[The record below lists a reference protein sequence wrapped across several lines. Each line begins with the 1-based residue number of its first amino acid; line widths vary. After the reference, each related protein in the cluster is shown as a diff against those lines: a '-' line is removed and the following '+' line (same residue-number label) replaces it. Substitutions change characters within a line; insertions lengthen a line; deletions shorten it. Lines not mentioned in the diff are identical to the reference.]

1 MYDTLK
7 EVKMME
13 NNNCK
18 KYMKIFGKDRFSV
31 KFGNSLLLFS
41 TILFIL
47 NLIICVCGD
56 VEMLYIYIFGP
67 IFLFIIGLLL
77 GNFFKP
83 KPDDTNIFIRKDN
96 HLYFI
101 NSNNITIPD
110 ELKSARRAMTYNA
123 PKEISGVYSLI
134 GLIEQRKKIKE
145 LYKYLSQYDFNEP
158 RYLDRIGCIIKTQ
171 IISETKTHIKVWL
184 VFEKLKPKKVTIYN
198 NYNDYQE
205 LVSLL
210 KSMSH

>member
-1 MYDTLK
+1 
-7 EVKMME
+7 ME

-18 KYMKIFGKDRFSV
+18 KYMKIYGEDRFSV
-31 KFGNSLLLFS
+31 KFGNFLLLFS
-41 TILFIL
+41 VILFIL
-47 NLIICVCGD
+47 NFIICFCGD
-56 VEMLYIYIFGP
+56 VEILYIYFFGP

-83 KPDDTNIFIRKDN
+83 KPDDTNIFVRKDN
-96 HLYFI
+96 NLYFI
-101 NSNNITIPD
+101 NNNNITVPD

-123 PKEISGVYSLI
+123 PKEISGMYSLI

-184 VFEKLKPKKVTIYN
+184 MFEKLKPKKVTIYN

>member
-1 MYDTLK
+1 
-7 EVKMME
+7 MME

-18 KYMKIFGKDRFSV
+18 KYMKIYGEDRFSV
-31 KFGNSLLLFS
+31 KFGNFLLLFS
-41 TILFIL
+41 IILFIF
-47 NLIICVCGD
+47 NMAICLCGD
-56 VEMLYIYIFGP
+56 FEILYIYFFGP
-67 IFLFIIGLLL
+67 IFLFIMGLLL

-145 LYKYLSQYDFNEP
+145 LYKYLSQHDFNEP

-184 VFEKLKPKKVTIYN
+184 MFEKLKPKKVTIYN

>member
-1 MYDTLK
+1 
-7 EVKMME
+7 MME
-13 NNNCK
+13 NNNYK

-31 KFGNSLLLFS
+31 KFGNFLLLFS

-56 VEMLYIYIFGP
+56 VEILYILYIYIFGP

-83 KPDDTNIFIRKDN
+83 KPDDTNIFIRNDN

-110 ELKSARRAMTYNA
+110 ELRSARRAMTYNA

-145 LYKYLSQYDFNEP
+145 LYKYLSQHDFNET

-171 IISETKTHIKVWL
+171 IVSETSTHIKVWL
-184 VFEKLKPKKVTIYN
+184 MFEKLKPKKVTIYN

-210 KSMSH
+210 KNMSH

>member
-1 MYDTLK
+1 MYVNLK
-7 EVKMME
+7 RVIMME
-13 NNNCK
+13 NNNYK
-18 KYMKIFGKDRFSV
+18 KYMKIYGEDRFSV
-31 KFGNSLLLFS
+31 KFGNFLLLFS
-41 TILFIL
+41 IILFIF
-47 NLIICVCGD
+47 NMIICVCGD
-56 VEMLYIYIFGP
+56 FEMLYIYVFGP

-83 KPDDTNIFIRKDN
+83 KPDDTNIFVRKDN
-96 HLYFI
+96 HLYLI
-101 NSNNITIPD
+101 NNNNITIPD

-123 PKEISGVYSLI
+123 PKEISGVYSFI

-184 VFEKLKPKKVTIYN
+184 MFEKLKPKKVTIYN

>member
-1 MYDTLK
+1 MLK
-7 EVKMME
+7 F
-13 NNNCK
+13 C
-18 KYMKIFGKDRFSV
+18 I
-31 KFGNSLLLFS
+31 
-41 TILFIL
+41 
-47 NLIICVCGD
+47 
-56 VEMLYIYIFGP
+56 YIYIFGP

-110 ELKSARRAMTYNA
+110 ELGSARRAITYNA

-171 IISETKTHIKVWL
+171 IVSETKTHIKVWL
-184 VFEKLKPKKVTIYN
+184 MFEKLKPKKVTIYN

-210 KSMSH
+210 KNMSH

>member
-1 MYDTLK
+1 
-7 EVKMME
+7 MME
-13 NNNCK
+13 NNNYK

-31 KFGNSLLLFS
+31 KLGNFLVGFSIILL
-41 TILFIL
+41 IL
-47 NLIICVCGD
+47 NLIFCLSGVFEI
-56 VEMLYIYIFGP
+56 LYIHVFGP
-67 IFLFIIGLLL
+67 LFLCIIGLLL
-77 GNFFKP
+77 GNLFKP

-110 ELKSARRAMTYNA
+110 ELRSARRAMTYNA

-145 LYKYLSQYDFNEP
+145 LYKYLSQHDFNET

-171 IISETKTHIKVWL
+171 IVSETKTHIKVWL
-184 VFEKLKPKKVTIYN
+184 MFEKLKPKKVTIYN

-210 KSMSH
+210 KNMSH

>member
-1 MYDTLK
+1 M
-7 EVKMME
+7 
-13 NNNCK
+13 
-18 KYMKIFGKDRFSV
+18 
-31 KFGNSLLLFS
+31 
-41 TILFIL
+41 
-47 NLIICVCGD
+47 
-56 VEMLYIYIFGP
+56 
-67 IFLFIIGLLL
+67 GLLL

-83 KPDDTNIFIRKDN
+83 KPDDTNIFIRKDD

-101 NSNNITIPD
+101 NSNSITIPD

-145 LYKYLSQYDFNEP
+145 LYKYLSQHDFNEP

-171 IISETKTHIKVWL
+171 IVSETSTHIKVWL
-184 VFEKLKPKKVTIYN
+184 MFEKLKPKKVTIYN

-210 KSMSH
+210 KNMSH

>member
-1 MYDTLK
+1 MYDDLK

-13 NNNCK
+13 NNNYK

-31 KFGNSLLLFS
+31 KFGNFLLLFS
-41 TILFIL
+41 IILFIL

-56 VEMLYIYIFGP
+56 FEILDIFFYGS

-110 ELKSARRAMTYNA
+110 ELKSARRAMTYN
-123 PKEISGVYSLI
+123 SLI

-171 IISETKTHIKVWL
+171 IVSETKTHIKVWL
-184 VFEKLKPKKVTIYN
+184 MFEKLKPKK
-198 NYNDYQE
+198 
-205 LVSLL
+205 
-210 KSMSH
+210 

>member
-1 MYDTLK
+1 MYDDLK
-7 EVKMME
+7 EVKMIE
-13 NNNCK
+13 NNNYK

-31 KFGNSLLLFS
+31 KLGNFLLLFS
-41 TILFIL
+41 IILFIL

-56 VEMLYIYIFGP
+56 FEILDIFFYGP

-77 GNFFKP
+77 GNLFKP

-110 ELKSARRAMTYNA
+110 ELREARRAITYNA
-123 PKEISGVYSLI
+123 PKEVSGVYSLI

-145 LYKYLSQYDFNEP
+145 LYKYLSQYDFNKP

-171 IISETKTHIKVWL
+171 IVSETKTHIKVWL
-184 VFEKLKPKKVTIYN
+184 MFEKLKPKKVTIYN

-210 KSMSH
+210 KNMSH

>member
-1 MYDTLK
+1 MYDDLK

-13 NNNCK
+13 NNNYK

-31 KFGNSLLLFS
+31 KLGNFLLLFS
-41 TILFIL
+41 IILFIL

-56 VEMLYIYIFGP
+56 FEILDIFFYGP

-77 GNFFKP
+77 GNLFKP
-83 KPDDTNIFIRKDN
+83 KPDDTNIFIRNDS

-101 NSNNITIPD
+101 NSNNITIPN
-110 ELKSARRAMTYNA
+110 ELEPARRAMTYNA
-123 PKEISGVYSLI
+123 PKEVSGVYSLI

-158 RYLDRIGCIIKTQ
+158 RYLDQIGCIIKTQ
-171 IISETKTHIKVWL
+171 IVSETKTHIKVWL
-184 VFEKLKPKKVTIYN
+184 MFEKLKPKKVTIYN

-210 KSMSH
+210 KNMSH